1 MAADEYY
8 DAIGEVLS
16 YVLSAEDFVVR
27 QERVKDGTY
36 FLINRDNTNL
46 EFYAAPN
53 ERYFTLIR
61 QQSLRRQVSQ
71 AYRENNQLLSE
82 HMEEY
87 DIDGSTIRDENLHE
101 RVAVERIRDVSEE
114 QAERIVNDVESFM
127 IHSDCRIRNRT
138 ISDPE
143 NSGED
148 EIWDGVQIIGL
159 LYPYEDSFSPR
170 DYEQAA
176 QEVISVGSQIE
187 EAMNKLDVLQEIES
201 TKT

>member
-16 YVLSAEDFVVR
+16 YVLSAEDFVVG
-27 QERVKDGTY
+27 QERAKNGTY

-61 QQSLRRQVSQ
+61 QHSLRRRVSQ
-71 AYRENNQLLSE
+71 AYRENNQLLSK

-87 DIDGSTIRDENLHE
+87 EMDESTIRDENLHE
-101 RVAVERIRDVSEE
+101 RVAAERIRDVSEE
-114 QAERIVNDVESFM
+114 QAERVVNDVESFM

-143 NSGED
+143 SSGED

-159 LYPYEDSFSPR
+159 LYPYEDNFSPR

-187 EAMNKLDVLQEIES
+187 EAMNKMDVLQEIES
-201 TKT
+201 ART